1 MFAFGS
7 KDRFSCALQP
17 DTQNGGEV
25 WMVMYRNDQGTKP
38 WPKMINSFGDGWNTQ
53 KRCDTIA
60 QRLESFRQDG
70 LIGFSHRSDPKT
82 PGS

>member
-1 MFAFGS
+1 
-7 KDRFSCALQP
+7 
-17 DTQNGGEV
+17 
-25 WMVMYRNDQGTKP
+25 MVMYRNDQGTKP